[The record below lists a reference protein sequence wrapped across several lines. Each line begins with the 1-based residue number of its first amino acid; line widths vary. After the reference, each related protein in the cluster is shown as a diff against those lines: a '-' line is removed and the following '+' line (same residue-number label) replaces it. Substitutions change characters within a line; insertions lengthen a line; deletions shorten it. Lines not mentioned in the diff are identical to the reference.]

1 MARILLRR
9 LIGMVVVLF
18 LLTVVTFC
26 LMHVSPSDPVQ
37 MIMLREGMPPDPA
50 YVAVV
55 REKYGLDKP
64 LAVQYFLWLKGIFHR
79 DFGFS
84 LLYNEPVSI
93 LMKDAIPKTVT
104 LVFCSLLLGAAVSI
118 PLSILAYRYH
128 NGPLD
133 YGIRFL
139 TFVTLAI
146 PTFLMSFILIYI
158 FSVRLH
164 LLPVNARGSS
174 GLILPSIALGTWLV
188 GLYARRLRNSFLEEY
203 RKNYITGAR
212 VLGLRDSTI
221 FWKYL
226 VPNSLPAI
234 ISMAG
239 LTVGSMLGGSAVVE
253 TIFGWRGMGEL
264 MVEAILNQDYQLM
277 QGYILWGAGIFI
289 VVNFLAD
296 LLCMYLNPELLEKE
310 KAKYGSL

>member
-1 MARILLRR
+1 
-9 LIGMVVVLF
+9 
-18 LLTVVTFC
+18 
-26 LMHVSPSDPVQ
+26 
-37 MIMLREGMPPDPA
+37 MPTHNP
-50 YVAVV
+50 Y
-55 REKYGLDKP
+55 
-64 LAVQYFLWLKGIFHR
+64 
-79 DFGFS
+79 
-84 LLYNEPVSI
+84 EPF
-93 LMKDAIPKTVT
+93 M
-104 LVFCSLLLGAAVSI
+104 
-118 PLSILAYRYH
+118 
-128 NGPLD
+128 
-133 YGIRFL
+133 
-139 TFVTLAI
+139 
-146 PTFLMSFILIYI
+146 
-158 FSVRLH
+158 
-164 LLPVNARGSS
+164 
-174 GLILPSIALGTWLV
+174 
-188 GLYARRLRNSFLEEY
+188 
-203 RKNYITGAR
+203 
-212 VLGLRDSTI
+212 GLRDSTI